1 MIKSLIVEDIDR
13 IKSLMGIINESKI
26 SLPIVVSGSYTAP
39 KGDADALHSFE
50 RRKSDGF
57 GGRMTSK
64 VDDKLKEVYN
74 AGINPDITDIKINI
88 NSQSYTVNW
97 SVTIDESKD
106 GIAYMGL
113 TTRGSAGG
121 GADRRAQ
128 GQIDGLMR
136 KMKRKGYENIELA
149 LDFKNPSGVYI
160 RQFFYK
166 YSIPNKFPSLTT
178 KGEYERKPQEQQ
190 KTDTEQKTDIEP
202 QNNIESKFKSWKSGE
217 YKIKGDNTWTYKL
230 NSNKEWEAKKYDG
243 EYKNLKT
250 NLSPESYDTAL
261 NVLTK
266 AEKIS

>member
-1 MIKSLIVEDIDR
+1 MSNLLVEDVTR
-13 IKSLMGIINESKI
+13 IRSLMGIINESKI

-64 VDDKLKEVYN
+64 VDEKLKEVYD
-74 AGINPDITDIKINI
+74 AGINPDITDIKINV

-106 GIAYMGL
+106 GVAYMGL

-128 GQIDGLMR
+128 GQIDGLMK
-136 KMKRKGYENIELA
+136 KMKRKGYDNIELA

-178 KGEYERKPQEQQ
+178 KGEYERKQE
-190 KTDTEQKTDIEP
+190 EEP
-202 QNNIESKFKSWKSGE
+202 QISLEDKFKTWQTGK
-217 YKIKGDNTWTYKL
+217 YKIEGDKAWTYNL
-230 NSNKEWEAKKYDG
+230 DSNKEWEAKKDGG
-243 EYKNLKT
+243 EYKNLKD
-250 NLSPESYDTAL
+250 NLSPESYDLAL
-261 NVLTK
+261 NNLLDAKKV
-266 AEKIS
+266 S

>member
-1 MIKSLIVEDIDR
+1 MSNLLVEDVIR

-64 VDDKLKEVYN
+64 VDEKLKEVYK

-106 GIAYMGL
+106 GVAYMGL

-128 GQIDGLMR
+128 GQIDSLMK
-136 KMKRKGYENIELA
+136 KMRRKGYDNIELA
-149 LDFKNPSGVYI
+149 LDFKNTNGVYI

-178 KGEYERKPQEQQ
+178 KGEYERKPQETQQ
-190 KTDTEQKTDIEP
+190 TGVEQKNDL
-202 QNNIESKFKSWKSGE
+202 ESKFKSWKSGE
-217 YKIKGDNTWTYKL
+217 YKIKGDDIWTYNL
-230 NSNKEWEAKKYDG
+230 NSNKEWEAKKSG
-243 EYKNLKT
+243 GSYKNLKS
-250 NLSPESYDTAL
+250 NLSPESYQTAL

-266 AEKIS
+266 AEQIS